1 MLNGRR
7 LTVGGRSV
15 RLAVVLIMQMTL
27 LAACGSGATGG
38 ASSPAPTTAAPTNSE
53 AATDAPAVTM
63 EAATPVAG
71 AATPTPLVAGQVARE
86 PGTIQITTIGGA
98 MDETMNSLARAFEQ
112 ANPGIKVQVLVEP
125 QGGAFEALIAAG
137 NQPDLIVGAFGSMHA
152 KYAAMGALVPLDDL
166 PGAPEM
172 FARVDPIALHQDLGQ
187 HYYVPL
193 GLDVQA
199 MIYNKEL
206 FEEAGLDPDNPP
218 QTFDEF
224 LAAAEKIRAL
234 PARADGS
241 PVYGTVFWNE
251 ATAWGGWYW
260 NMLQPIYLNYNHN
273 QCQLLNRLG
282 TDIVFDK
289 PECEMDAFFA
299 FTKRAQQFAPPTM
312 EKNFFSRTI
321 GMWLQ
326 YSYSWE
332 PGLQE
337 AAERP
342 MVMGEDIAIA
352 PIPVAE
358 ASDTSYTALSGRP
371 LMMMQTTPER
381 QELAWKFVQFLM
393 EDQNNLR
400 FIKELGY
407 LPALNSLKGDPYFT
421 EPDRKP
427 FVDLLEH
434 AVFPQALAN
443 METVANPVLATY
455 QEAVVDGKLDPQ
467 AAVDQAAERAREA
480 LAQP

>member
-1 MLNGRR
+1 MLDAIRFTVAGRWVR
-7 LTVGGRSV
+7 QAVLWIMLLTLV
-15 RLAVVLIMQMTL
+15 T
-27 LAACGSGATGG
+27 ACSGAAGG
-38 ASSPAPTTAAPTNSE
+38 TTSTAPTTTP
-53 AATDAPAVTM
+53 ATDAPAEAT
-63 EAATPVAG
+63 EAATTVAG
-71 AATPTPLVAGQVARE
+71 AATPTPLVAGEVARE

-98 MDETMNSLARAFEQ
+98 MDQTMNKLARAFEL

-125 QGGAFEALIAAG
+125 SGGVFEALIAAG

-166 PGAPEM
+166 PGAQEL
-172 FARVDPIALHQDLGQ
+172 FARLDPIAMHQDLGQ
-187 HYYVPL
+187 QYYVPL

-206 FEEAGLDPDNPP
+206 FEEAGLDPNKPP

-224 LAAAEKIRAL
+224 LAAAEQLQAL

-241 PVYGTVFWNE
+241 TVYGTVFWNE

-289 PECEMDAFFA
+289 PECEMDAFFDFA
-299 FTKRAQQFAPPTM
+299 KRAQQFAPPTM

-342 MVMGEDIAIA
+342 MVMGEDIAVA
-352 PIPVAE
+352 RIPVAE
-358 ASDTSYTALSGRP
+358 AGDTSYTALSGRP
-371 LMMMQTTPER
+371 LMMMKTTPER

-393 EDQNNLR
+393 EDQNSLQ

-421 EPDRKP
+421 EPGRKP